1 MRTEEYKIIIKYI
14 YDVCGIALGDNKEYL
29 ISQRLSSIAEEFS
42 CDTLED
48 FAKLL
53 QTRSFDSNLREK
65 VVVAI
70 TTNETSFF
78 RDSSPFNDFYEQV
91 LPDLTKLARDRKAR
105 PFTRRGNKV
114 AIWSAA
120 SSTGQEAYTISML
133 INEYLGTGRDGV
145 VPQDF
150 LITGTDIS
158 SEVLAKAMAGEYTSS
173 EIARGVSSQRL
184 AKHFEEVDNKWVVK
198 PHLRS
203 IVEFRQLN
211 LVNSFTHLG
220 GFDIIFCRNV
230 LIYFDDDTKR
240 SIFNQI
246 VSMLSDEGILI
257 LGSAENIYGLCDEL
271 ESFSCGSSI
280 FYRKKRV

>member
-1 MRTEEYKIIIKYI
+1 MRSEEYQIITKYI

-29 ISQRLSSIAEEFS
+29 ISQRLSDIAEEFS
-42 CDTLED
+42 CATLED

-78 RDSSPFNDFYEQV
+78 RDNSPFNDFYQQI
-91 LPDLTKLARDRKAR
+91 LPGLTDLARERKAR

-114 AIWSAA
+114 SIWSAA

-133 INEYLGTGRDGV
+133 INEHLGTGKDGV
-145 VPQDF
+145 IPEDF

-158 SEVLAKAMAGEYTSS
+158 SEVLAKAISGEYTQS

-184 AKHFEEVDNKWVVK
+184 TKHFEQVDNKWVVK
-198 PHLRS
+198 PHLRAL
-203 IVEFRQLN
+203 VEFRQLN

-240 SIFNQI
+240 SIFNQM
-246 VSMLSDEGILI
+246 VSMLSDDGILI

-271 ESFSCGSSI
+271 ESFNCGNSI
-280 FYRKKRV
+280 FYRKKKN